1 MKKEDSPGISLPPPF
16 VYGFFF
22 GISLLLQKLVP
33 LNKDFFSSDV
43 SKGIGF
49 LLLVVCLVFDLP
61 SLIQFFKT
69 RNTLITIKSA
79 NSLQTKG
86 MYSISRN
93 PMYTGLLCLFSSL
106 AFLVGNWWT
115 LLFLPVVVFTIQV
128 YVIRR
133 EENYLAR
140 RFGQQFIDYKKR
152 VRRWL

>member
-1 MKKEDSPGISLPPPF
+1 MKKEDNPGVSLPPPL
-16 VYGFFF
+16 VYGLFL

-33 LNKDFFSSDV
+33 LDKDFFNSNV
-43 SKGIGF
+43 SKILGF
-49 LLLVVCLVFDLP
+49 LLLAVCLVFDLP

-69 RNTLITIKSA
+69 KNTLITIRSA

-86 MYSISRN
+86 LYSISRN
-93 PMYTGLLCLFSSL
+93 PMYTGLLCLYSGL
-106 AFLVGNWWT
+106 AMMVGNWWT
-115 LLFLPVVVFTIQV
+115 VMFIPFVFFIIQV

>member
-1 MKKEDSPGISLPPPF
+1 MKKEDNPGVRLPPPLI
-16 VYGFFF
+16 YGFFW

-33 LNKDFFSSDV
+33 LNKEFFGTDLSRV
-43 SKGIGF
+43 IGF
-49 LLLVVCLVFDLP
+49 LLLAVCLAFDLP

-69 RNTLITIKSA
+69 KNTLITARSA

-86 MYSISRN
+86 LYSISRN
-93 PMYTGLLCLFSSL
+93 PMYTGLLCLYSGL
-106 AFLVGNWWT
+106 AMLVGNWWT
-115 LLFLPVVVFTIQV
+115 VMFIPFVFFIIQV